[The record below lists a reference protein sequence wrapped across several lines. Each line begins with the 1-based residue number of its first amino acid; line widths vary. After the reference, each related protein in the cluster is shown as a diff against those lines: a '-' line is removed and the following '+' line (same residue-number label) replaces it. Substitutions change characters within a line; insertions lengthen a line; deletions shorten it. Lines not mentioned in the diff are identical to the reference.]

1 MTLRAQTQS
10 DYGRRIDRVMRHIG
24 EHLDDPLDLDRL
36 AEVACFS
43 PFHFHRIYR
52 QVVGETVADTLRR
65 NRLSRAAGDLVRSKL
80 AMPRIAQRAGY
91 ASTAAFTRAFV
102 AAYGATPAAY
112 RKTGRLSP
120 LEPAYEEE
128 NPGMHTVDVR
138 ATPPI
143 RVAAIRHVG
152 PYMEIGT
159 AFDRIF
165 AWAGPKGLLTQ
176 SCRMFGIFYDDQSAV
191 KPEALRSDACLT
203 IGPDVTLD
211 GDFRLHEIAGGR
223 HAVLRHKGPYAEL
236 PTAYSWLFG
245 TWLPKSGEEPA
256 DRPCFEEYLNNPRGL
271 PPKECLTD
279 IHLPLVSR

>member
-36 AEVACFS
+36 AEIACFS

-52 QVVGETVADTLRR
+52 QIVGETVADTLRR
-65 NRLSRAAGDLVRSKL
+65 NRLSRAAGDLVRSEL
-80 AMPRIAQRAGY
+80 AMGRIAQRAGY
-91 ASTAAFTRAFV
+91 ASVAAFTRAFV
-102 AAYGATPAAY
+102 SAHGATPAAY
-112 RKTGRLSP
+112 RKSGRLVP

-128 NPGMHTVDVR
+128 NFAMHTVDVR
-138 ATPPI
+138 VTQPI
-143 RVAAIRHVG
+143 RVAALRHVG

-159 AFDRIF
+159 AFDRLF
-165 AWAGPKGLLTQ
+165 AWAGPKGLLTG
-176 SCRMFGIFYDDQSAV
+176 SCRMFGVFYDDQSAM
-191 KPEALRSDACLT
+191 KPEALRSDACMT
-203 IGPDVTLD
+203 VGADVKLD
-211 GDFRLHEIAGGR
+211 GDFRLAEIAGGR
-223 HAVLRHKGPYAEL
+223 HAVLRHQGPYAEL

-271 PPKECLTD
+271 PPKEWLTD